1 MWSGYPERSARQ
13 NLSQT
18 LSILRNAIGDREAH
32 PPFLNVNHREIQFN
46 TECVFW
52 LDVAAFSTHIHAIR
66 GYSDSGTNS
75 ANSAA
80 VAEHCRQ
87 AAALYRGDFL
97 ADLMIADSVPFEE
110 WALLQREKLR
120 LQVLDVLT
128 QLTENALQLGEMEM
142 SLDYASRQ
150 LTLDAWRESAHRQK
164 MRALI
169 INGQR
174 NAAIAHYENLRQ
186 TLAVDLGVEP
196 EAATMELV
204 GLLKLNTF
212 ASKSFTY
219 NGEMFNNQ
227 ELVGRAVGNY
237 LIVEN
242 MGEDGITVTY
252 KAYHTRLA
260 RYVTL
265 KFIHPEQLK
274 ADALRAFEHQAKNL
288 ARLDHPNIVKI
299 YDFSESDAG
308 MKQPYLVMEHILRTD
323 ARKLPFGPKT
333 TSFGTGVAHPPAN
346 RGSPRLCPRPEYP
359 SHGASAK

>member
-1 MWSGYPERSARQ
+1 MPISPLKTTVRTIESIWQTCSWSGYPERSARQ

-80 VAEHCRQ
+80 VAENCRQ

-97 ADLMIADSVPFEE
+97 SDLMIADSVPFEE

-150 LTLDAWRESAHRQK
+150 LTLDA
-164 MRALI
+164 
-169 INGQR
+169 
-174 NAAIAHYENLRQ
+174 
-186 TLAVDLGVEP
+186 LA
-196 EAATMELV
+196 
-204 GLLKLNTF
+204 
-212 ASKSFTY
+212 
-219 NGEMFNNQ
+219 
-227 ELVGRAVGNY
+227 
-237 LIVEN
+237 
-242 MGEDGITVTY
+242 
-252 KAYHTRLA
+252 
-260 RYVTL
+260 
-265 KFIHPEQLK
+265 
-274 ADALRAFEHQAKNL
+274 
-288 ARLDHPNIVKI
+288 
-299 YDFSESDAG
+299 
-308 MKQPYLVMEHILRTD
+308 
-323 ARKLPFGPKT
+323 
-333 TSFGTGVAHPPAN
+333 
-346 RGSPRLCPRPEYP
+346 
-359 SHGASAK
+359 